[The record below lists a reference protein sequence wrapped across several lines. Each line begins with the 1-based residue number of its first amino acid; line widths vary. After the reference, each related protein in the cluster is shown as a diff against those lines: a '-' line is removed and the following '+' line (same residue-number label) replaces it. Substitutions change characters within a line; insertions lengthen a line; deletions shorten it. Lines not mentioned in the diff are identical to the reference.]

1 MPNDCTN
8 ILTISASSKEELDKI
23 IELVR
28 GDDRPL
34 SFNSIVPTPEEEKEN
49 WYNWRI
55 ENWGTKWDAYEFHDD
70 EFLRLGDEEAKIGFM
85 TAWSPPAPAI
95 KELSAQFPQAI
106 ITLFYYEL
114 GMDFCGE
121 AVYSNAEVI
130 DNQEF
135 TMTSEEG
142 KDFLNERGLSFG
154 DDEEGEEWDD
164 EEGEKE

>member
-23 IELVR
+23 LELVK

-34 SFNSIVPTPEEEKEN
+34 SFNSIVPIPEEEKEN

-55 ENWGTKWDAYEFHDD
+55 ENWGTQWDAYEHDG
-70 EFLRLGDEEAKIGFM
+70 EVERLSDEEAKICFL
-85 TAWSPPAPAI
+85 TAWSPPAPVI

-121 AVYSNAEVI
+121 VVYSNAEVI

-142 KDFLNERGLSFG
+142 KDFLNERGLSFD
-154 DDEEGEEWDD
+154 DDEGWDD
-164 EEGEKE
+164 EEGEAE

>member
-23 IELVR
+23 LELVK

-34 SFNSIVPTPEEEKEN
+34 SFNSIVPIPEEEKEN

-55 ENWGTKWDAYEFHDD
+55 ENWGTQWDAYEHDG
-70 EFLRLGDEEAKIGFM
+70 EVERLSDEEAKICFL
-85 TAWSPPAPAI
+85 TAWSPPAPVI

-106 ITLFYYEL
+106 ISLFYYESD
-114 GMDFCGE
+114 MDFCGE
-121 AVYSNAEVI
+121 VVYSNAEVI

-142 KDFLNERGLSFG
+142 KDFLNERGLSFD
-154 DDEEGEEWDD
+154 DDEGWDD
-164 EEGEKE
+164 EEGEAE

>member
-8 ILTISASSKEELDKI
+8 ILTISASSKELEKILELIK
-23 IELVR
+23 

-34 SFNSIVPTPEEEKEN
+34 SFNSILPMPEEEKEN
-49 WYNWRI
+49 WYNWHMG
-55 ENWGTKWDAYEFHDD
+55 NWGTKWDAYEFTHN
-70 EFLRLGDEEAKIGFM
+70 EFKRLSDEEATIGFM
-85 TAWSPPAPAI
+85 TAWSPPEAAI
-95 KELSAQFPQAI
+95 RELSARFPQAI
-106 ITLFYYEL
+106 ITLFYYEV
-114 GMDFCGE
+114 GEDFCGE
-121 AVYSNAEVI
+121 VVYSNAEVI

-164 EEGEKE
+164 EEAETEN

>member
-23 IELVR
+23 LELIK

-34 SFNSIVPTPEEEKEN
+34 SFNSIVPIPEEEKEN

-55 ENWGTKWDAYEFHDD
+55 ENWGTQWDAYEHDG
-70 EFLRLGDEEAKIGFM
+70 EFERLSDEEAKICFL
-85 TAWSPPAPAI
+85 TAWSPPAPVI

-106 ITLFYYEL
+106 ISLFYYESD
-114 GMDFCGE
+114 MDFCGE
-121 AVYSNAEVI
+121 VVYSNAEVI
-130 DNQEF
+130 DNQEL

-142 KDFLNERGLSFG
+142 KDFVAKACLSLSSAN
-154 DDEEGEEWDD
+154 DWIDK
-164 EEGEKE
+164 EGEKE

>member
-1 MPNDCTN
+1 MPNYCTN
-8 ILTISASSKEELDKI
+8 ILTVSASSKEELDSLL
-23 IELVR
+23 ELVK

-34 SFNSIVPTPEEEKEN
+34 SLNAIVPIPEEEKEN
-49 WYNWRI
+49 WYNWSI
-55 ENWGTKWDAYEFHDD
+55 ENWGTKWDAGEIDD
-70 EFLRLGDEEAKIGFM
+70 EFERLSDEEAKICFS

-106 ITLFYYEL
+106 ITLFYYES

-121 AVYSNAEVI
+121 VVYSNAEVI

-142 KDFLNERGLSFG
+142 KDFVAKACLSLSSAN
-154 DDEEGEEWDD
+154 DWIDK
-164 EEGEKE
+164 EGEKE

>member
-23 IELVR
+23 LELIK

-34 SFNSIVPTPEEEKEN
+34 SFNSIVPIPEEEKEN
-49 WYNWRI
+49 WYNWHMG
-55 ENWGTKWDAYEFHDD
+55 NWGTKLDAYEHDD
-70 EFLRLGDEEAKIGFM
+70 EFERLSDEEAKIGFA
-85 TAWSPPAPAI
+85 TAWSPPAPVI

-106 ITLFYYEL
+106 ITLFYYESD
-114 GMDFCGE
+114 MDFCGE
-121 AVYSNAEVI
+121 VVYSNAEVI

-142 KDFLNERGLSFG
+142 KDFLNERGLSFD
-154 DDEEGEEWDD
+154 DDEGWDD